1 MRISLNLLESNSEI
15 RSLILNSIISDLRQ
29 TIAKSIP
36 KISSDLKILIKE
48 ALKEEPEYQSL
59 VGGKLRA
66 EFGIPDAS
74 NVDLVVEAL
83 GNTLEVT
90 QKPLNAAASGI
101 TGGFT
106 IYMMRS
112 SDMGGIIY
120 TDIASIIDSK
130 GYSIP
135 WLEWLLLKNNQ
146 ILVKNYEVQYTNN
159 PRSRSGMA
167 LMYPS
172 NSNWR
177 VPPEFAG
184 SITNNWTTRAVDR
197 IESKVYDTIKKHI
210 ENNI

>member
-1 MRISLNLLESNSEI
+1 MRISLNLLESDSQI
-15 RSLILNSIISDLRQ
+15 RSLILNSIISQLKQ

-36 KISSDLKILIKE
+36 KINNDLKILVKQ

-66 EFGIPDAS
+66 EFGIPDS
-74 NVDLVVEAL
+74 NSVDSVVEAL
-83 GNTLEVT
+83 GNTLEIT
-90 QKPLNAAASGI
+90 QSPLVAGPSGI
-101 TGGFT
+101 KGGF
-106 IYMMRS
+106 ILYMMKS

-120 TDIASIIDSK
+120 TDIASSIDSK

-146 ILVKNYEVQYTNN
+146 ILVKNYEVRYTNSS
-159 PRSRSGMA
+159 RSRSGMA
-167 LMYPS
+167 LMYHS
-172 NSNWR
+172 DSNWR